1 MKLHFF
7 FIFSLAF
14 LFNAYGQID
23 FEFHPISGANYIAEG
38 ANEVYTADL
47 DGDGDL
53 DVLTSSFDNKV
64 AWFENLNGQGF
75 FSRLKIISTN
85 NDQASSVF
93 AKDLDQDG
101 DMDVISAALYS
112 NNVAWYENLDGLGNF
127 GPQQVLLIT
136 GSSTFSLYAADLDG
150 DGDNDVLSGSYGLI
164 AWNENLN
171 GQGDFASPVTI
182 STEVT
187 LPFVVLAKDLNS
199 DSDLDIISA
208 SFDGKVAW
216 YENLDGQGNFGPQ
229 VLITS
234 NTGGYALY
242 VEDIDNDG
250 DMDVVSGS
258 DYNIAWLENLDGQGT
273 FGTEVYLDEA
283 ITRCKKLYVED
294 LDGDGDKDVVAANS
308 DINGDF
314 SEIIWYD
321 NLNGQGNFG
330 SGTIISDFLDG
341 ARSIIAGDVDNDGD
355 MDVFSASSND
365 GTVAWYPNT
374 NGVFGVPKILT
385 TSTRT
390 TRYVHAADLDGDG
403 DEDVVS
409 ASWAADKI
417 AWFKNINGQGNFYL
431 EQVVSYDSRLVK
443 SVYTSDLDG
452 DGDLDILGASTWD
465 DTVAWFENTDGLG
478 LFGPKQVI
486 SNTVERAWFVH
497 AGDLDGDG
505 DNDVLAVSYWDLQL
519 IWYENTDGQG
529 TFGPEQIIQTGTGYK
544 SAFAKDIDGDG
555 DLDIVTGSQSF
566 GGDLAWHENID
577 GLGTF
582 GVQQIIADDA
592 QNPEAIFVEDL
603 DGDGDLDV
611 MAAGYNMISWYEN
624 MNGLGDFGETRV
636 ISADVIDGT
645 SVCTADLDLDGD
657 LDVLATSWEED
668 ALAWHENL
676 DGLGNFGPQQIIASD
691 MDGAEWVTASDVDN
705 DGDPDVIAGSYFDAK
720 VVWFENTTILSLSN
734 LNNDP
739 FILYPNPAADIIQI
753 NSQTQL
759 TRVDILSDHGQLLL
773 SVSNRNEIDL
783 SGLQSGI
790 YILRIIDVKHQVG
803 IKKLIIE

>member
-1 MKLHFF
+1 MKFYFF
-7 FIFSLAF
+7 YVLSVTCLLTSYA
-14 LFNAYGQID
+14 QIE

-38 ANEVYTADL
+38 ANEVYPADL

-75 FSRLKIISTN
+75 YSRLKIISTN

-101 DMDVISAALYS
+101 DLDVLSTALYS
-112 NNVAWYENLDGLGNF
+112 NNVAWYENLDGQGNF
-127 GPQQVLLIT
+127 GPQQVLLTT
-136 GSSTFSLYAADLDG
+136 GSIALSIDSEDLDG
-150 DGDNDVLSGSYGLI
+150 DGDNDVLSGSGGLI

-171 GQGDFASPVTI
+171 GQGNFASPVTI
-182 STEVT
+182 STEVS
-187 LPFVVLAKDLNS
+187 LPFVVLARDI
-199 DSDLDIISA
+199 DSDGDSDIISA

-229 VLITS
+229 TIITN

-242 VEDIDNDG
+242 VEDIDDDG

-258 DYNIAWLENLDGQGT
+258 DYNIVWLENLDGQAN
-273 FGTEVYLDEA
+273 FGPENFLDTS
-283 ITRCKKLYVED
+283 ITRCKKLYVDD
-294 LDGDGDKDVVAANS
+294 LDGDGDKDVLATNS

-314 SEIIWYD
+314 SEIVWYA
-321 NLNGQGNFG
+321 NLNGQGDFG
-330 SGTIISDFLDG
+330 SETIISTFLDG
-341 ARSIIAGDVDNDGD
+341 SRSVIAGDADNDGD
-355 MDVFSASSND
+355 LDVFSASSND

-374 NGVFGVPKILT
+374 NNVFGSPEYIT

-390 TRYVHAADLDGDG
+390 TRFVHTADLDGDG

-409 ASWAADKI
+409 GSWAADKI

-431 EQVVSYDSRLVK
+431 EQVVSYDSYLIKTVF
-443 SVYTSDLDG
+443 TSDLDG
-452 DGDLDILGASTWD
+452 DGDLDLLAASVGD
-465 DTVAWFENTDGLG
+465 DTIAWFENIDGLG
-478 LFGPKQVI
+478 SFGPKQVI

-544 SAFAKDIDGDG
+544 SALAEDVDGDG

-582 GVQQIIADDA
+582 GAQQIIADDA

-603 DGDGDLDV
+603 DSDGDLDV
-611 MAAGYNMISWYEN
+611 MAAGYNLVSWYEN
-624 MNGLGDFGETRV
+624 IDGLGDFGEARV
-636 ISADVIDGT
+636 ISTDVIDGT
-645 SVCTADLDLDGD
+645 SVYATDLDLDGD
-657 LDVLATSWEED
+657 LDVLATSWED
-668 ALAWHENL
+668 DILAWHENL

-691 MDGAEWVTASDVDN
+691 MDGAEWVCASDVDN
-705 DGDPDVIAGSYFDAK
+705 DGDPDVIAGSYFDDK
-720 VVWFENTTILSLSN
+720 VVWFENTTILSLDQ
-734 LNNDP
+734 LNNDT
-739 FILYPNPAADIIQI
+739 FILYPNPTAGMIKI

-759 TRVDILSDHGQLLL
+759 SRVDILSELGQMVL
-773 SVSNRNEIDL
+773 SKTDMDEIDV

-790 YILRIIDVKHQVG
+790 YILRIIDVNHKVG

>member
-1 MKLHFF
+1 MKLYFYCFF
-7 FIFSLAF
+7 SITF
-14 LFNAYGQID
+14 LFPIQAQID
-23 FEFHPISGANYIAEG
+23 FEFHPISGANSIAEG

-127 GPQQVLLIT
+127 GPQQVLLLT
-136 GSSTFSLYAADLDG
+136 GSSTFSLYSADLDG

-182 STEVT
+182 TTEVT
-187 LPFVVLAKDLNS
+187 LPFVVLANDLNS
-199 DSDLDIISA
+199 DGDLDIISA

-250 DMDVVSGS
+250 DMDIVSGS

-273 FGTEVYLDEA
+273 FGAEVYLDES

-308 DINGDF
+308 DVNGDF
-314 SEIIWYD
+314 SEIIWYA
-321 NLNGQGNFG
+321 NLNGQGDFG
-330 SGTIISDFLDG
+330 GGTIISTFLDG

-374 NGVFGVPKILT
+374 NGIFGIPEILT

-390 TRYVHAADLDGDG
+390 TRFVHAADLDGDG

-409 ASWAADKI
+409 ASWAAEKI
-417 AWFKNINGQGNFYL
+417 AWFKNINGLGNFYI
-431 EQVVSYDSRLVK
+431 EQVVSYDSYLAKTVF
-443 SVYTSDLDG
+443 TSDFDG
-452 DGDLDILGASTWD
+452 DGDLDLVAASVGD
-465 DTVAWFENTDGLG
+465 DTIAWFENTNGLG

-505 DNDVLAVSYWDLQL
+505 DNDVVAVSYWDQQL

-529 TFGPEQIIQTGTGYK
+529 TFGPEQIIQTGISYK
-544 SAFAKDIDGDG
+544 SALAQDLDGDG

-566 GGDLAWHENID
+566 GGDLTWHENID

-582 GVQQIIADDA
+582 GAQQIIADDA

-611 MAAGYNMISWYEN
+611 LAAGFEMISWYEN
-624 MNGLGDFGETRV
+624 INGLGSFGEANV
-636 ISADVIDGT
+636 ISTKVIEGT
-645 SVCTADLDLDGD
+645 SVCATDLDLDGD
-657 LDVLATSWEED
+657 LDVLSTSFED
-668 ALAWHENL
+668 DLLAWYENI
-676 DGLGNFGPQQIIASD
+676 DGQGTFGPQQIIASD

-705 DGDPDVIAGSYFDAK
+705 DGDPDVVAGSYFDDK
-720 VVWFENTTILSLSN
+720 VAWFENTTILSLDE
-734 LNNDP
+734 LNFDP
-739 FILYPNPAADIIQI
+739 FILFPNPTAGKFKISSHARI
-753 NSQTQL
+753 SK
-759 TRVDILSDHGQLLL
+759 VDILSEIGQWILT
-773 SVSNRNEIDL
+773 VNYKEEIDV
-783 SGLQSGI
+783 SGLQSGM
-790 YILRIIDVKHQVG
+790 YILRITDVNGQVE
-803 IKKLIIE
+803 IKKLIIH